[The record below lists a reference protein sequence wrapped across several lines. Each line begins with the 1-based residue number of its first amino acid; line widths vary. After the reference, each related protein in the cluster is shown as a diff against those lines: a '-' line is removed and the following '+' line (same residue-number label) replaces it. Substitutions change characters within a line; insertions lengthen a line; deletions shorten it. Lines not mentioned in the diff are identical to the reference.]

1 MDNGH
6 QTIRRD
12 GAVYLDA
19 DGVFGCSPEP
29 LDVEMLLHPFEE
41 QLYLPAVL
49 VEQGDGQSVKRQ
61 GVGQERKGP
70 VLLLVIIDDATQ
82 DVGILLLG
90 SISREPDNGVGD
102 DVFRHPPLPP
112 DRLEL
117 EVFLGPHDEE
127 RLYLVDAIQPFE
139 VVVASVEHVES
150 ALLVWYLVHSVHVVD
165 GSLRYVEECRNLG
178 LQVIKRVDLNPS
190 LRPAEAG
197 PLVNAQAKVHGG
209 RVEGVDV
216 ASKLKHVVDPLGT
229 SLADH
234 VVGVFLEDAVVPAGV
249 SLRQVAECYAFAKA
263 EMVAL
268 VAVGG
273 DDQGQV
279 SQALAVAQL
288 AEHQDEQLVPARER
302 LHIAVPI
309 VLVNDVAELVAVQE
323 LG

>member
-6 QTIRRD
+6 QTVRRD
-12 GAVYLDA
+12 GAVDLDA

-29 LDVEMLLHPFEE
+29 LDVKMLLHPFEE
-41 QLYLPAVL
+41 QLYLPAVF
-49 VEQGDGQSVKRQ
+49 VERGNGQSVKRQ
-61 GVGQERKGP
+61 GIGQERKGP
-70 VLLLVIIDDATQ
+70 VLLLVIIDDAAQ
-82 DVGILLLG
+82 DVGILLLRG
-90 SISREPDNGVGD
+90 ISREPDDGVGD
-102 DVFRHPPLPP
+102 DVFQHSPLPL

-127 RLYLVDAIQPFE
+127 RLYLVDAVQPFE

-150 ALLVWYLVHSVHVVD
+150 ALLVWYLVHGVHVVD
-165 GSLRYVEECRNLG
+165 RSLRDVEERRDLG
-178 LQVIKRVDLNPS
+178 LQVVKRVDLDPS
-190 LRPAEAG
+190 LRPSEAG

-209 RVEGVDV
+209 RVEGVNV
-216 ASKLKHVVDPLGT
+216 ASKFEHVVDPLGT
-229 SLADH
+229 GLADH

-249 SLRQVAECYAFAKA
+249 GLRQVAECYALSKA
-263 EMVAL
+263 QVIAL

-288 AEHQDEQLVPARER
+288 AEHQDEQLVPAGER
-302 LHIAVPI
+302 LHIAVAL